1 MTPDDSDL
9 EARLNSWNLGVSPWA
24 CLELLSYMRLSTCCS
39 SSSVTVNL
47 TPTSRSK
54 SIVQCCWVSRIAYT
68 LLNKGCKT
76 PFTHVLLKPL
86 PLGSSLLL
94 YDVRVGWG
102 VGDWLCKLSIWR
114 CMHLSYL
121 LCLKCTRPGF
131 DKHSALMSF
140 IPLFIPYLLTSMT
153 LSLIF
158 FIFVCLLPPSFLPHF
173 SHISLW
179 VFLIFSFSNSFY
191 HPIFCSLWHFL
202 LLSLH
207 LSFLDS
213 CPLLFSTRV
222 IWGIYQQTWSRALLR
237 SALLCVETL
246 IRGIAWQRSPKPSSF
261 KSTDVPSHTSTETHT
276 NPFKFTEVL

>member
-158 FIFVCLLPPSFLPHF
+158 FYFRLLVASVLSPSFLTHF
-173 SHISLW
+173 SLF
-179 VFLIFSFSNSFY
+179 FLSS
-191 HPIFCSLWHFL
+191 
-202 LLSLH
+202 LSLTVFTI
-207 LSFLDS
+207 LSFVLSGTFSYCLCIYLSWTLALS
-213 CPLLFSTRV
+213 CS
-222 IWGIYQQTWSRALLR
+222 
-237 SALLCVETL
+237 
-246 IRGIAWQRSPKPSSF
+246 
-261 KSTDVPSHTSTETHT
+261 VPG
-276 NPFKFTEVL
+276 

>member
-24 CLELLSYMRLSTCCS
+24 CLELLSYMWLSTCCS

-76 PFTHVLLKPL
+76 PFTQVLLKPL

-102 VGDWLCKLSIWR
+102 VGDRLCKLSIWR

-158 FIFVCLLPPSFLPHF
+158 FFFFVCLLPPSFLPHF
-173 SHISLW
+173 SHISLCF
-179 VFLIFSFSNSFY
+179 FLSS
-191 HPIFCSLWHFL
+191 
-202 LLSLH
+202 LSLTVFTI
-207 LSFLDS
+207 LSFVLSGTFSYCLCIYLSWTLALS
-213 CPLLFSTRV
+213 CS
-222 IWGIYQQTWSRALLR
+222 
-237 SALLCVETL
+237 
-246 IRGIAWQRSPKPSSF
+246 
-261 KSTDVPSHTSTETHT
+261 VPG
-276 NPFKFTEVL
+276 